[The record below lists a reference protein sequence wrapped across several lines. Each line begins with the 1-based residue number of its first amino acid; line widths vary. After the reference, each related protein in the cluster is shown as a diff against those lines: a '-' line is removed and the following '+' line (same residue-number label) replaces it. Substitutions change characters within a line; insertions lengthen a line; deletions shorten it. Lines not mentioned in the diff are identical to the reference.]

1 MSDHG
6 REQESVTDPWGGGE
20 RGPERLRSI
29 WLLARDLWWL
39 VRGRDRRARK
49 VRWLF
54 GLLSPYRSRV
64 ILTGVVLL
72 IATAAALAPP
82 YLAGRAVD
90 DGIRANDPGALTV
103 IVAAFIVTA
112 IVLWAAGYAQTYLVG
127 WIGQRA
133 LQDLRQRV
141 YAHVQTQS
149 IGFFARRRPGVLI
162 SRLTND
168 VQALDTLVTDGVV
181 TLVSSLLTLVGV
193 VVIMLLLDA
202 PLALIAFLTFPLLI
216 VASVVFRIAAV
227 GIYRLTRVK
236 IANITAHLQETL
248 SGVRVVRQF
257 AQEERHVDEMAVLNE
272 ENRVAHMRT
281 VYLNASYFPVVE
293 LLAAIGTAAILLF
306 GGYRVL
312 KGDLTI
318 GVLIA
323 FTGYLATFFD
333 PIQQISQLYTT
344 YQQGMAALDKIFDL
358 LEVRP
363 DMADAPDAPDA
374 LDPGEIRG
382 EIELEGVWFSYAE
395 DARRADALQLS
406 ELGTG
411 VRQLDD
417 STLPAAR
424 RAATNGAT
432 ANGSRNGSSSLA
444 IESEEPRVRGP
455 RAGSAAEAMANAPG
469 QLGRSEDAG
478 ELPVDDE
485 AEWALRHVS
494 LQIPAGETIA
504 LVGATG
510 AGKSTLAKLVA
521 RFHDPQRGRVRVDGH
536 DVRDLNSTALRNR
549 LGIVPQEGFLFSG
562 SLRENVAF
570 GRPGASERE
579 LLDAIRTVGGLPL
592 VALLPDG
599 LDTQIGERGVTLSAG
614 QRQIVAF
621 ARALLAE
628 PRILILD
635 EATSNV
641 DVRTE
646 KAIQEGLDRLLVGR
660 TAIVIA
666 HRLSTIRRAD
676 RIVVMEHGRIV
687 EVGPHDELIEA
698 GGHYSRLYGAWAEG
712 AAA

>member
-1 MSDHG
+1 MSDRGREAEANGNAPGAHG
-6 REQESVTDPWGGGE
+6 REPG
-20 RGPERLRSI
+20 RLEAI

-54 GLLSPYRSRV
+54 GLLRPYRRRV
-64 ILTGVVLL
+64 VLTGVALL
-72 IATAAALAPP
+72 VATAAALAPP

-90 DGIRANDPGALTV
+90 DGIRANDATALTV
-103 IVAAFIVTA
+103 IVAVFIVTA
-112 IVLWAAGYAQTYLVG
+112 LVLWAATFAQTYLVG

-133 LQDLRQRV
+133 LQDLRSRI
-141 YAHVQTQS
+141 YSHVQAQS

-181 TLVSSLLTLVGV
+181 TLFSSVLTLVGV

-216 VASVVFRIAAV
+216 LASIAFRIAAV
-227 GIYRLTRVK
+227 GAYSLTRVK
-236 IANITAHLQETL
+236 IANVTAHLQETL

-257 AQEERHVDEMAVLNE
+257 AQEERHVVQMDALNE
-272 ENRVAHMRT
+272 ENRVANMRT
-281 VYLNASYFPVVE
+281 VYLNASYFPAVE
-293 LLAAIGTAAILLF
+293 LLSAIGTAAILLF

-312 KGDLTI
+312 EGDLTI

-323 FTGYLATFFD
+323 FAGYLATFFD

-363 DMADAPDAPDA
+363 DMADAPDAV
-374 LDPGEIRG
+374 DPGELRG
-382 EIELEGVWFSYAE
+382 SITLENVWFSYAE

-406 ELGTG
+406 ELGTN
-411 VRQLDD
+411 VRAPDD
-417 STLPAAR
+417 SVMPSSDR
-424 RAATNGAT
+424 EATNGAGRD
-432 ANGSRNGSSSLA
+432 GSRDDSAVASGA
-444 IESEEPRVRGP
+444 RDTTDGV
-455 RAGSAAEAMANAPG
+455 RAGVSDAERR
-469 QLGRSEDAG
+469 RSEIGNRPPADGSLPG
-478 ELPVDDE
+478 EDD
-485 AEWALRHVS
+485 AEWALRDVS
-494 LQIPAGETIA
+494 LEISAGETVA

-521 RFHDPQRGRVRVDGH
+521 RFHDPQEGRVLIDGH
-536 DVRDLNSTALRNR
+536 DVRDLDSGALRNQ

-562 SLRENVAF
+562 SVRENVAF
-570 GRPGASERE
+570 GLPSASEAE
-579 LLDAIRTVGGLPL
+579 ILDALATVGGEPL
-592 VALLPDG
+592 LELLPDG
-599 LDTQIGERGVTLSAG
+599 LDTEIGERGVTLSAG
-614 QRQIVAF
+614 QRQILAF
-621 ARALLAE
+621 ARALLSK

-646 KAIQEGLDRLLVGR
+646 KAIQAGLERLTSGR
-660 TAIVIA
+660 SALVIA
-666 HRLSTIRRAD
+666 HRLSTIRQAD
-676 RIVVMEHGRIV
+676 RIVVMDRGRIV
-687 EVGPHDELIEA
+687 EVGSHDELIESD
-698 GGHYSRLYGAWAEG
+698 GPYSRLYGAWADG